1 MASPTRSA
9 SEPPNALRVRTIG
22 HVAVSAVAA
31 SLDFRGHLESRRDG
45 MRGSGQPMPMLTI
58 VNPWDWLAA
67 DGSYPPIPRVS
78 STAAGRDGVMVES
91 MV

>member
-1 MASPTRSA
+1 LGTWLFPPWRRRWTFVVTSRVGVMAW
-9 SEPPNALRVRTIG
+9 
-22 HVAVSAVAA
+22 
-31 SLDFRGHLESRRDG
+31 
-45 MRGSGQPMPMLTI
+45 RGSGQPMPMLTI